1 METKTKM
8 LTFLVVTIMVAA
20 GGIYFLEYGGD
31 SNADIT
37 IACGTK
43 NYYEP
48 FWIAD
53 HYGYFEEQGVSVKML
68 YVDGGG
74 SATTALMAG
83 RADITLVGA
92 DPAVR
97 FIDQTEDGMIIGS
110 ISVNKSSTA
119 YDFAALTEYG
129 VDLNDPAGTLLNSD
143 GTVKVHTGTDTTTGY
158 FGGYRGYLYSAW
170 QDGKLTE
177 DQYNLLRSVK
187 SSDSD
192 GGIVHLQFDS
202 QVTALLQDE
211 VQMLCSGNVLNV
223 AKETGGDSVTI
234 LSSPYEDPVGACVI
248 IASEKI
254 LEQKQD
260 KVMKVMKAFYKACAD
275 IENPDTRWSVSEY
288 CAEFYNVG
296 GWTANSQKTFFES
309 QYWNICMM
317 KDIEDFLIRK
327 AALLDYNDFDPAE
340 RIDYYFLDEIY
351 GGSPYTYDPG
361 TGTLV

>member
-1 METKTKM
+1 M
-8 LTFLVVTIMVAA
+8 LAVLAVTIMVVS

-31 SNADIT
+31 SDADIT

-110 ISVNKSSTA
+110 VSVNKSSTA
-119 YDFAALTEYG
+119 YDFAALTDYE
-129 VDLNDPAGTLLNSD
+129 VDLNDPAGTLLNPD
-143 GTVKVHTGTDTTTGY
+143 GTVRVHTGIDTTTGY
-158 FGGYRGYLYSAW
+158 FGGFRGYLYSAW
-170 QDGKLTE
+170 QDGKLNE
-177 DQYNLLRSVK
+177 DQYDLLRSVK
-187 SSDSD
+187 TDSSD

-202 QVTALLQDE
+202 QITALLRDE
-211 VQMLCSGNVLNV
+211 VQMLCSGNVLNI
-223 AKETGGDSVTI
+223 AKQNGGDRVTI

-248 IASEKI
+248 IASGKV
-254 LEQKQD
+254 LEEKQD
-260 KVMKVMKAFYKACAD
+260 KVLKVMKAFDKACAD
-275 IENPDTRWSVSEY
+275 IENPETKRSVSEY
-288 CAEFYNVG
+288 CAEFYNIN
-296 GWTANSQKTFFES
+296 GWTADSQETFFNS
-309 QYWNICMM
+309 QYWDICMM
-317 KDIEDFLIRK
+317 KDIENFLIRK
-327 AALLDYNDFDPAE
+327 AELLDYRNFDPE
-340 RIDYYFLDEIY
+340 GRIDYYFLEEMY
-351 GGSPYTYDPG
+351 GYDPYTYDPA
-361 TGTLV
+361 TETLL

>member
-8 LTFLVVTIMVAA
+8 LAVVAVIIMVAA
-20 GGIYFLEYGGD
+20 GGIYLLDGGETD
-31 SNADIT
+31 ADIT

-97 FIDQTEDGMIIGS
+97 FIDQTHGGMIIGS

-119 YDFAALTEYG
+119 YDFAALTKYG
-129 VDLNDPAGTLLNSD
+129 VDLDDPVGTLLNTD
-143 GTVKVHTGTDTTTGY
+143 GTVRVHTGIDTTTGY
-158 FGGYRGYLYSAW
+158 FGGFRGYLYSAW

-187 SSDSD
+187 TSDKD
-192 GGIVHLQFDS
+192 G
-202 QVTALLQDE
+202 
-211 VQMLCSGNVLNV
+211 
-223 AKETGGDSVTI
+223 
-234 LSSPYEDPVGACVI
+234 
-248 IASEKI
+248 
-254 LEQKQD
+254 
-260 KVMKVMKAFYKACAD
+260 
-275 IENPDTRWSVSEY
+275 
-288 CAEFYNVG
+288 
-296 GWTANSQKTFFES
+296 
-309 QYWNICMM
+309 
-317 KDIEDFLIRK
+317 
-327 AALLDYNDFDPAE
+327 
-340 RIDYYFLDEIY
+340 
-351 GGSPYTYDPG
+351 
-361 TGTLV
+361 